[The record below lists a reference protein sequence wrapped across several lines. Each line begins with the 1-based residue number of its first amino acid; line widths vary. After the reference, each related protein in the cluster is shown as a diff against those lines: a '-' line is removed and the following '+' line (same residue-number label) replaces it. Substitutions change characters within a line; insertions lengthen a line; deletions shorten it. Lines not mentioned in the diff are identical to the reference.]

1 MSEDDQRIV
10 VGVDG
15 SEHSKQALR
24 WATALGAQI
33 GATVDAVMAWD
44 FPTSVG
50 WSAGTYVPDTW
61 NPETDAQTSLET
73 TIDEVFGSE
82 RPDHLRA
89 TVQEGHAAKV
99 LLDQSKS
106 ATMLV
111 VGGRGHGGLAG
122 RLLGSASKECA
133 EHATCPVL
141 VVHGDQPPPAPTHTH
156 AVGMATD

>member
-1 MSEDDQRIV
+1 MSENDQRIV

-15 SEHSKQALR
+15 SEHSRQALR

-33 GATVDAVMAWD
+33 GASVDAVMAWD
-44 FPTSVG
+44 FPTRAG
-50 WSAGTYVPDTW
+50 WSAGTYVPENW

-82 RPDHLRA
+82 RPDHLGA
-89 TVQEGHAAKV
+89 VVQEGHVAKV

-122 RLLGSASKECA
+122 RLLGSASRECA

-141 VVHGDQPPPAPTHTH
+141 VVHGDQPPPAPTQTH